1 MKNKIAPST
10 YQLEVFGYKVY
21 NFDVL
26 RIRAEFVS
34 LIFLASVIVVSSI
47 AYSLKLLDVLVFW
60 MRYVRTDGNFAAA
73 SKAR

>member
-47 AYSLKLLDVLVFW
+47 AYSLKLLDVLVF
-60 MRYVRTDGNFAAA
+60 
-73 SKAR
+73 